1 MILALCLNIP
11 GICLAAAGW
20 AFVIARRSELG
31 VPHETYGFWALS
43 STYFFIYNVFTH
55 SPGWATFQ
63 GSLAAYWAW
72 KWWQG
77 RRKGRMKK
85 ALKELGAKSQ
95 ARVDALVERLTPS
108 PVPSPAGA
116 R

>member
-1 MILALCLNIP
+1 MHPLIPLNLV
-11 GICLAAAGW
+11 GIFLSAAGW
-20 AFVIARRSELG
+20 ALVSTRRSEQG
-31 VPHETYGFWALS
+31 MPHETYGFWSLS
-43 STYFFIYNVFTH
+43 SACFFLYNVFTH

-72 KWWQG
+72 MWWRG

-108 PVPSPAGA
+108 PIPSPAGA